1 MLKIQ
6 LYLYKQ
12 QCQVLH
18 LKQPKMRLVLKI
30 DNQVRSLAYVKS
42 VETQSI
48 QNASIVTVEYN
59 NGTDMDKEEVLKEID
74 KLDFKDGVS
83 EPELTRNSM
92 DAFPIVAYSFTNKM
106 MT

>member
-1 MLKIQ
+1 MVQTWI
-6 LYLYKQ
+6 KQ
-12 QCQVLH
+12 E
-18 LKQPKMRLVLKI
+18 VLK
-30 DNQVRSLAYVKS
+30 
-42 VETQSI
+42 
-48 QNASIVTVEYN
+48 
-59 NGTDMDKEEVLKEID
+59 KEID

>member
-1 MLKIQ
+1 MPGATPQTTQDEISS
-6 LYLYKQ
+6 
-12 QCQVLH
+12 
-18 LKQPKMRLVLKI
+18 KI

-59 NGTDMDKEEVLKEID
+59 NGTDMDKAEEVLKKEID